1 MVIQSDIETI
11 KDKEN
16 EIQALKELI
25 ESDIETIKD
34 KENEIQALKELI
46 EAEEKLKN
54 LDKQVLRLLVPLA
67 MKKSNQLRECEASVE
82 KLNKCQYELM
92 EKLSEK
98 EKQIEDLKKKKVE
111 QEEEIGEK
119 EKEYKQRMKEEME
132 TFEKLKRE
140 ELMSKENELVNAA
153 YVINGQ
159 KDELG
164 DVKKK
169 LHQCWGILYCL
180 LFAGVVLSWLNGHDY
195 LHESNLY
202 CKYEI
207 GNAYGIAYAAEKTYE
222 ALKAHTK
229 DCHMFLFKES
239 PANTT
244 LLPLNICNIRY
255 IMVLLNSTRSH
266 LLCLGPQQML
276 LYLPSTVLGNG
287 PKTTDFGTPINRHLG
302 LAEFQYIPQL
312 DAARSLLLSTPGYN
326 VTNANGD
333 SPHFSSGLATTDVSS
348 IVGCEYRAF
357 SNFYTSMQPLKN
369 AQQPCTMLVSP
380 S

>member
-1 MVIQSDIETI
+1 MSITPPNSEMESNANLEISNSAVLDCLSAMKAEMKFLEIEILKHNNHSQFCFEEGVSDCVLCSLAATKCAMGFLDIEILKYCNDCQSDKETI

-180 LFAGVVLSWLNGHDY
+180 LFAGVVLSWLNG
-195 LHESNLY
+195 
-202 CKYEI
+202 
-207 GNAYGIAYAAEKTYE
+207 
-222 ALKAHTK
+222 
-229 DCHMFLFKES
+229 F
-239 PANTT
+239 
-244 LLPLNICNIRY
+244 
-255 IMVLLNSTRSH
+255 
-266 LLCLGPQQML
+266 
-276 LYLPSTVLGNG
+276 
-287 PKTTDFGTPINRHLG
+287 FG
-302 LAEFQYIPQL
+302 
-312 DAARSLLLSTPGYN
+312 
-326 VTNANGD
+326 
-333 SPHFSSGLATTDVSS
+333 
-348 IVGCEYRAF
+348 AF
-357 SNFYTSMQPLKN
+357 
-369 AQQPCTMLVSP
+369 
-380 S
+380 